1 MVLGVFMSKKSG
13 DIVFEWNGFKIKKI
27 LLKENKIIYRLIYLE
42 VDKKGNSSTIIKDF
56 SSLDEAKSEYKRI
69 TLNGS

>member
-1 MVLGVFMSKKSG
+1 MSKKSG
-13 DIVFEWNGFKIKKI
+13 DIIFEWNGFKIKKI
-27 LLKENKIIYRLIYLE
+27 LLKENKIIYRLLYLE

-69 TLNGS
+69 TLNGN

>member
-1 MVLGVFMSKKSG
+1 MSKKSG

-27 LLKENKIIYRLIYLE
+27 LLKENKIIYRLLYLE

-69 TLNGS
+69 TLNGN

>member
-27 LLKENKIIYRLIYLE
+27 LLKENKIIYRLLYLE

-69 TLNGS
+69 TLNGN

>member
-69 TLNGS
+69 SINGN